1 MTINSN
7 AVHNLE
13 YRKMGGKVSF
23 SGNWKPDSVNEE
35 DSSIEL
41 VASTG
46 ARGLRVPWFDDPY
59 YEELSMENKH
69 IRLERFNSG
78 APLLDTHN
86 NYDLDDQ
93 IGVVERAWVA
103 DGKLH
108 ARVRFRSNEKSQ
120 EIFKDVANGTI
131 RNVSVGY
138 KTHEMVESKA
148 EGDEFVTRKAVDWE
162 PMELSFVPINF
173 DKEAQT
179 RSETSDHNVI
189 KIRKSETSPQADN
202 TNNQDKEN
210 EMKTNTQ
217 PVEPGNNNQPSNVE
231 IIRSGANA
239 ALEMIELGE
248 KFDQRDLAREFIQN
262 GRSMD
267 ELRSAIL
274 DQMGSNTRTEPM
286 NPPATEQIGLTG
298 KEAQQYSLIRAIA
311 AAATG
316 NWAGAGFEKEV
327 SDAAKKTFKRDTSG
341 FLIPTDVL
349 STRLVGVGTGDETNM
364 SGGAFVDDE
373 LRPQSFIDI
382 LRNRLVIRR
391 LGARVLDNL
400 VGDLSIPKQTGGAD
414 TFWVAEGRPVGD
426 TNQTTSQVPLSPKT
440 VGART
445 DISRKLLL
453 QSSIA
458 AEQFVKNDIA
468 ASIARELDRVTVFG
482 SGEDSQPLGIAGI
495 NGVNKISLGTN
506 GGKLSY
512 TKLVEMETLVSV
524 ANADQGNL
532 AYLTNAKVRGFMK
545 TALKA
550 DGIPGYLWESTMADG
565 DGSVNGYRT
574 AITNMIPHNLTK
586 GNAANKCSAII
597 FGNWADVLIGE
608 WGVLDVQVNP
618 YGPGSDAGTVRVRS
632 LQDVDVAVRHPESFS
647 MISDVLA

>member
-1 MTINSN
+1 MTTNSN
-7 AVHNLE
+7 AAHNLE

-23 SGNWKPDSVNEE
+23 SGNWMPDSVNEE

-59 YEELSMENKH
+59 YEELGMESKN

-93 IGVVERAWVA
+93 IGVIERAWVA
-103 DGKLH
+103 DKKLH

-120 EIFKDVANGTI
+120 GIFKDVANGTI

-173 DKEAQT
+173 DKDAQT
-179 RSETSDHNVI
+179 RSESSDHNVI
-189 KIRKSETSPQADN
+189 KIRKSELGPQADN
-202 TNNQDKEN
+202 SNHKEN
-210 EMKTNTQ
+210 EMTTPATQ
-217 PVEPGNNNQPSNVE
+217 PVETGTNTNQPSNVE
-231 IIRSGANA
+231 IIRSGANQ

-248 KFDQRDLAREFIQN
+248 KFEQRELAREFIQN

-274 DQMGSNTRTEPM
+274 DKMGTNTRTEPM
-286 NPPATEQIGLTG
+286 NPATEAIGLTNNET
-298 KEAQQYSLIRAIA
+298 KQYSLIRAIA

-316 NWAGAGFEKEV
+316 NWAGAGFEREV
-327 SDAAKKTFKRDTSG
+327 SEAAKKTFKRDTSG

-349 STRLVGVGTGDETNM
+349 STRLVGVTTGDETNM

-373 LRPQSFIDI
+373 LQPQSFIDI

-414 TFWVAEGRPVGD
+414 TFWVAEGKPVGD

-482 SGEDSQPLGIAGI
+482 SGKDSQPLGIAGI
-495 NGVNKISLGTN
+495 QGVNQVSLGTN
-506 GGKLSY
+506 GGKLTYS
-512 TKLVEMETLVSV
+512 KLVEMETLVSV

-550 DGIPGYLWESTMADG
+550 DGIPGYLWESTMQDG

-574 AITNMIPHNLTK
+574 AITNMIPHNLEK
-586 GNAANKCSAII
+586 GNKKDLSAII

-647 MISDVLA
+647 MISDVIA